1 MAPSEIIIENINATM
16 SMEDMPL
23 SQSDKERIKECIEG
37 NVNFQEA
44 VTLLIQ
50 NHLHKDVSSDAD

>member
-1 MAPSEIIIENINATM
+1 MTRSDIIIENVNATM

-23 SQSDKERIKECIEG
+23 SQSDKQRIKECIDG
-37 NVNFQEA
+37 KVSFQEA

-50 NHLHKDVSSDAD
+50 KHTHKQVV

>member
-1 MAPSEIIIENINATM
+1 MNRSDIIIENVNATM

-23 SQSDKERIKECIEG
+23 SQSDRQRIQECIDG
-37 NVNFQEA
+37 KVSFQEA

-50 NHLHKDVSSDAD
+50 KHTHKQPV

>member
-1 MAPSEIIIENINATM
+1 MSRSDIIIENVNATM

-23 SQSDKERIKECIEG
+23 SQSDKQRIQECIDG
-37 NVNFQEA
+37 KVSFQEA

-50 NHLHKDVSSDAD
+50 KHTHKQAV

>member
-1 MAPSEIIIENINATM
+1 MSQSEVIIENVNATM

-23 SQSDKERIKECIEG
+23 SQSDKERIKECIDG
-37 NVNFQEA
+37 KVSFQEA

-50 NHLHKDVSSDAD
+50 KHMHKQVI